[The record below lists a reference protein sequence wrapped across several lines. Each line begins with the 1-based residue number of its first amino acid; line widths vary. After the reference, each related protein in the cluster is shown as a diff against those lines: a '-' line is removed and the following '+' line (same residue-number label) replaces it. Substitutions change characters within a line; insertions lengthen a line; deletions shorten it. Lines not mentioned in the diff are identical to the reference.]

1 NRRGLGAVVDQRGE
15 RRATQGVP
23 RARANGARTWRRGF
37 SAAAGEESWPSLA
50 ATETW
55 SQEGLETVVVY
66 AVPRTPPEL
75 PGRSIA
81 RGRTRSR
88 RGRRADRRGRA
99 SP

>member
-1 NRRGLGAVVDQRGE
+1 
-15 RRATQGVP
+15 

-66 AVPRTPPEL
+66 AVPRTPPETWSQEGL
-75 PGRSIA
+75 ETVVVYAVPRTPQPRPDDRS
-81 RGRTRSR
+81 GNEGSFENV
-88 RGRRADRRGRA
+88 GRRKDPVGRRTN
-99 SP
+99 